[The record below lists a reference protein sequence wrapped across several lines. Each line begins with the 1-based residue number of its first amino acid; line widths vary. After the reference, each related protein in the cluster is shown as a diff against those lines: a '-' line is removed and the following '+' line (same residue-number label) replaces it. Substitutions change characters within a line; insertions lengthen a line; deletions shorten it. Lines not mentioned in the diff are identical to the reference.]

1 LDSLEDM
8 FGDRIDYCRSL
19 VNIFSRRGG
28 GQSSLPATGDTE
40 VTQEVRMYAGQVL
53 KKLFDKKYI
62 RMSERD
68 VESSDGIKERLQ
80 QTFLEAEP
88 PVRKLCQQIMAKTLI
103 KGGYLSWPELIDFFL
118 THLDKVDRCL
128 KAYEGSS
135 DSSTLTPEDNQRYL
149 SIAENSI
156 EAISVFVETF
166 SKTPQ
171 TNEDEDESYYQIPKI
186 VPHILKL
193 LEPNHSEEIKQH
205 AISIVN
211 VILYT
216 QAQVIGDKIENYMN
230 FLIQK
235 QMLEDPSIQVRW
247 RIVQGI
253 TNIMD
258 QRVDLIIPH
267 ISTVLDFMIN
277 ALKEKDQKLA
287 LAATE
292 FFSGVVQ
299 VVAGDEKMS
308 QFVVMKIY
316 HHLSEVCSLLLD
328 CCKFTELD
336 KLMDSNNMNEQQQD
350 EDDPENII
358 PLTTLRKSAA
368 FTLERFS
375 SKNINFY

>member
-1 LDSLEDM
+1 
-8 FGDRIDYCRSL
+8 
-19 VNIFSRRGG
+19 
-28 GQSSLPATGDTE
+28 
-40 VTQEVRMYAGQVL
+40 
-53 KKLFDKKYI
+53 
-62 RMSERD
+62 
-68 VESSDGIKERLQ
+68 
-80 QTFLEAEP
+80 
-88 PVRKLCQQIMAKTLI
+88 
-103 KGGYLSWPELIDFFL
+103 
-118 THLDKVDRCL
+118 
-128 KAYEGSS
+128 
-135 DSSTLTPEDNQRYL
+135 
-149 SIAENSI
+149 
-156 EAISVFVETF
+156 
-166 SKTPQ
+166 
-171 TNEDEDESYYQIPKI
+171 
-186 VPHILKL
+186 
-193 LEPNHSEEIKQH
+193 
-205 AISIVN
+205 

-316 HHLSEVCSLLLD
+316 QRL
-328 CCKFTELD
+328 
-336 KLMDSNNMNEQQQD
+336 
-350 EDDPENII
+350 
-358 PLTTLRKSAA
+358 
-368 FTLERFS
+368 
-375 SKNINFY
+375 

>member
-1 LDSLEDM
+1 
-8 FGDRIDYCRSL
+8 
-19 VNIFSRRGG
+19 
-28 GQSSLPATGDTE
+28 
-40 VTQEVRMYAGQVL
+40 
-53 KKLFDKKYI
+53 
-62 RMSERD
+62 
-68 VESSDGIKERLQ
+68 
-80 QTFLEAEP
+80 
-88 PVRKLCQQIMAKTLI
+88 
-103 KGGYLSWPELIDFFL
+103 
-118 THLDKVDRCL
+118 
-128 KAYEGSS
+128 
-135 DSSTLTPEDNQRYL
+135 
-149 SIAENSI
+149 
-156 EAISVFVETF
+156 
-166 SKTPQ
+166 
-171 TNEDEDESYYQIPKI
+171 
-186 VPHILKL
+186 
-193 LEPNHSEEIKQH
+193 
-205 AISIVN
+205 VN

-316 HHLSEVCSLLLD
+316 QRL
-328 CCKFTELD
+328 
-336 KLMDSNNMNEQQQD
+336 
-350 EDDPENII
+350 
-358 PLTTLRKSAA
+358 
-368 FTLERFS
+368 
-375 SKNINFY
+375 

>member
-1 LDSLEDM
+1 M
-8 FGDRIDYCRSL
+8 
-19 VNIFSRRGG
+19 
-28 GQSSLPATGDTE
+28 
-40 VTQEVRMYAGQVL
+40 
-53 KKLFDKKYI
+53 
-62 RMSERD
+62 
-68 VESSDGIKERLQ
+68 
-80 QTFLEAEP
+80 
-88 PVRKLCQQIMAKTLI
+88 
-103 KGGYLSWPELIDFFL
+103 
-118 THLDKVDRCL
+118 
-128 KAYEGSS
+128 
-135 DSSTLTPEDNQRYL
+135 
-149 SIAENSI
+149 
-156 EAISVFVETF
+156 FVETF
-166 SKTPQ
+166 SKTHQ
-171 TNEDEDESYYQIPKI
+171 TNEDEDESYYHILKI

-205 AISIVN
+205 ATSIVN

-216 QAQVIGDKIENYMN
+216 QAQVIGEKIDNYMN

-299 VVAGDEKMS
+299 VIAGDEKMS
-308 QFVVMKIY
+308 QFVVIKIY
-316 HHLSEVCSLLLD
+316 HNLSEVCSLLLD

-336 KLMDSNNMNEQQQD
+336 KLMDSNNKNFEFRINM
-350 EDDPENII
+350 
-358 PLTTLRKSAA
+358 TLS
-368 FTLERFS
+368 
-375 SKNINFY
+375 

>member
-1 LDSLEDM
+1 M
-8 FGDRIDYCRSL
+8 
-19 VNIFSRRGG
+19 
-28 GQSSLPATGDTE
+28 
-40 VTQEVRMYAGQVL
+40 
-53 KKLFDKKYI
+53 
-62 RMSERD
+62 
-68 VESSDGIKERLQ
+68 
-80 QTFLEAEP
+80 
-88 PVRKLCQQIMAKTLI
+88 
-103 KGGYLSWPELIDFFL
+103 
-118 THLDKVDRCL
+118 
-128 KAYEGSS
+128 
-135 DSSTLTPEDNQRYL
+135 
-149 SIAENSI
+149 
-156 EAISVFVETF
+156 
-166 SKTPQ
+166 
-171 TNEDEDESYYQIPKI
+171 
-186 VPHILKL
+186 
-193 LEPNHSEEIKQH
+193 
-205 AISIVN
+205 N

-316 HHLSEVCSLLLD
+316 QRL
-328 CCKFTELD
+328 
-336 KLMDSNNMNEQQQD
+336 
-350 EDDPENII
+350 
-358 PLTTLRKSAA
+358 
-368 FTLERFS
+368 
-375 SKNINFY
+375 